1 MSSNSNV
8 GRSIKTYS
16 MPTLVGLWE
25 QNVAKEEAVL
35 RDFIAKK
42 ENGQLLIQR
51 IQNILDT
58 FLKKTELSVT
68 KDGFVHFGDKVMLV
82 NPGQEVV
89 DVPLTQLSPARL
101 PYALSIN
108 AEESMLYFDPNIK
121 PPVDLSASRLL
132 NPCKRNT
139 FTITSIDGTPVGETL
154 CFGQP
159 FTISTQPGYTASLKL
174 WSDHIRFNQR
184 ARKSKKQLVNCTSE
198 NSYMCV
204 WKVLCLDPQQRLE
217 TEGLPIP
224 ANTKV
229 VIHHCKTGEKLS
241 MLDNVHL
248 KTPFGD
254 DFEVVA
260 CTHLD
265 SHLAEKDL
273 NHWSFVTGNPEDN
286 NNIIEQR
293 VKKNID
299 EDDQINKMHQEEE
312 DRKFWKKKDLLQS
325 SEDQ

>member
-1 MSSNSNV
+1 MSSNRWVNRYGPGTKV
-8 GRSIKTYS
+8 GN
-16 MPTLVGLWE
+16 WH
-25 QNVAKEEAVL
+25 EENEMQDAVL
-35 RDFIAKK
+35 KDFIAKK
-42 ENGQLLIQR
+42 ENGTLLIQR

-58 FLKKTELSVT
+58 FLKKTELTVT
-68 KDGFVHFGDKVMLV
+68 KDGFVHFGDKVMVV
-82 NPGQEVV
+82 NPGQEVA

-101 PYALSIN
+101 PYSLSIN
-108 AEESMLYFDPNIK
+108 AEESMLYFDPNIM

-139 FTITSIDGTPVGETL
+139 FTITSIDGTPIGETL

-159 FTISTQPGYTASLKL
+159 FTISTQPGYTANLKL

-184 ARKSKKQLVNCTSE
+184 ARKSKKQLVTFTNVS
-198 NSYMCV
+198 NYMCV

-241 MLDNVHL
+241 ILDNVHL

-265 SHLAEKDL
+265 SHMAEKDL
-273 NHWSFVTGNPEDN
+273 NHWSFVTGNPEDTP
-286 NNIIEQR
+286 NIVEQR

-299 EDDQINKMHQEEE
+299 DDEQINKMQQEEE

-325 SEDQ
+325 Q

>member
-1 MSSNSNV
+1 MNNKPV
-8 GRSIKTYS
+8 GKYGSRTK
-16 MPTLVGLWE
+16 VGNWNE
-25 QNVAKEEAVL
+25 AIVMEDAVL

-82 NPGQEVV
+82 NPGQEVI

-101 PYALSIN
+101 PHALSIN
-108 AEESMLYFDPNIK
+108 ADESMLYFDPSIK

-184 ARKSKKQLVNCTSE
+184 ARKSKKQLVTCSSE
-198 NSYMCV
+198 NTYMCV

-217 TEGLPIP
+217 TDGLPIP

-229 VIHHCKTGEKLS
+229 VIYHCKTGEQLS
-241 MLDNVHL
+241 MLDRVPL

-265 SHLAEKDL
+265 SHRSEKDL
-273 NHWSFVTGNPEDN
+273 NHWSFVTGNPEDTP
-286 NNIIEQR
+286 NIIEQR
-293 VKKNID
+293 VRKNID
-299 EDDQINKMHQEEE
+299 EDEKLYKMHEEE
-312 DRKFWKKKDLLQS
+312 EERKFWKKKDLLQS

>member
-1 MSSNSNV
+1 MSSNRWVNRYGPGTKV
-8 GRSIKTYS
+8 GN
-16 MPTLVGLWE
+16 WH
-25 QNVAKEEAVL
+25 EENEMQDAVL
-35 RDFIAKK
+35 KDFIAKK
-42 ENGQLLIQR
+42 ENGTLLIQR

-58 FLKKTELSVT
+58 FLKKTELTVT
-68 KDGFVHFGDKVMLV
+68 KDGFVHFGDKVMVV
-82 NPGQEVV
+82 NPGQEVA

-101 PYALSIN
+101 PYSLSIN
-108 AEESMLYFDPNIK
+108 AEESMLYFDPNIM

-139 FTITSIDGTPVGETL
+139 FTITSIDGTPIGETL

-159 FTISTQPGYTASLKL
+159 FTISTQPGYTANLKL

-184 ARKSKKQLVNCTSE
+184 ARKSKKQLVTFTNVS
-198 NSYMCV
+198 NYMCV

-241 MLDNVHL
+241 ILDNVHL

-265 SHLAEKDL
+265 SHMAEKDL
-273 NHWSFVTGNPEDN
+273 NHWSFVTGNPEDTP
-286 NNIIEQR
+286 NIVEQR

-299 EDDQINKMHQEEE
+299 DDEQINKMQQEEE

-325 SEDQ
+325 R